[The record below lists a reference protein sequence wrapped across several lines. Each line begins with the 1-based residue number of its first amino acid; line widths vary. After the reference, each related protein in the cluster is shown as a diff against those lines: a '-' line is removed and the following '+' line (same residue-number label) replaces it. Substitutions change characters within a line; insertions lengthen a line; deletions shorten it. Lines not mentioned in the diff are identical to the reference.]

1 MVIFFIILNFCE
13 YLFFKIDD
21 SSFRCYLYLWNS
33 EVTNS
38 HFLEFSS
45 WYACFAGIE
54 FSLLYPAKQKS
65 TVPSSYSL
73 FCICGTARHI
83 ISIVWRGGKGTLEN
97 KELQKQAL
105 EEKKNAKRI
114 RMIDAAYHLFINK
127 GVHATAI
134 DEVVKKAGV
143 AKGTFYLYFH
153 DKYDLLDQ
161 IVLYKSTVLV
171 QAALRELG
179 EKYRTEQ
186 PPLEDGILFF
196 ASRLID
202 SLEENH
208 DLVLLI
214 HKKLSASLSVMEYLR
229 DGELGP
235 IVDSVMD
242 RFVQRGKSRTEAEQT
257 LYIIIEMTSS
267 VCCDAILYQ
276 KPYPLSEIKP
286 TLYAMIRKMLN

>member
-1 MVIFFIILNFCE
+1 ME
-13 YLFFKIDD
+13 KK
-21 SSFRCYLYLWNS
+21 
-33 EVTNS
+33 
-38 HFLEFSS
+38 
-45 WYACFAGIE
+45 A
-54 FSLLYPAKQKS
+54 
-65 TVPSSYSL
+65 VP
-73 FCICGTARHI
+73 
-83 ISIVWRGGKGTLEN
+83 
-97 KELQKQAL
+97 KQAL
-105 EEKKNAKRI
+105 EDKKNAKRI
-114 RMIDAAYHLFINK
+114 RMIDEAYNLFVSK

-161 IVLYKSTVLV
+161 IVLYKSTILV
-171 QAALRELG
+171 RAALRELG

-186 PPLEDGILFF
+186 PSLEDGILFF

-202 SLEENH
+202 SLEDNH

-235 IVDSVMD
+235 IVDAVINRLM
-242 RFVQRGKSRTEAEQT
+242 QRGKSHEQAEQT
-257 LYIIIEMTSS
+257 LYIIIEMTGS

-276 KPYPLSEIKP
+276 KPYTLSEIKP
-286 TLYAMIRKMLN
+286 TLYETIRKMIN